1 MPIAQ
6 VAIKNQY
13 GRQGIRKIGKRH
25 EKALRKEDI
34 QMINKYEKWLD
45 LICNQGNVN
54 KTTVKK
60 PSVGRMLSK
69 WVA

>member
-1 MPIAQ
+1 
-6 VAIKNQY
+6 
-13 GRQGIRKIGKRH
+13 
-25 EKALRKEDI
+25 
-34 QMINKYEKWLD
+34 MINKYEKWLD
-45 LICNQGNVN
+45 LICNQGNAN